1 MGASYCWNLP
11 MLRRITRA
19 AIGQPALS
27 LPSHGRIH
35 ALPSISRRRRTRSSP
50 PKKNVPRLLHSPAMM
65 QSPPAAA
72 SMPSP
77 VSQQP
82 MGSPT
87 LKSRKKRS
95 PYVAIACGERPCKR
109 CRDSDIMCVYG
120 RATRFQSTEETSKS
134 SKSKR
139 DSQSSNEAHKPS
151 RERDSFRVKKPLSAA
166 PPPPHIQNSAES
178 SAQTRHGSS
187 DYYLRLAEK
196 RLGDLSPGPGRSL
209 FGSGRQQQLMI
220 GSHIMQQLID
230 HRKTTAGAALGTFAP
245 LDKELWIRI
254 IDIYEE
260 EVALQYPFLDLETL
274 RHRIRASAPPSETN
288 PVPDDQGGI
297 EDIMSLVL
305 SVASSIVDPGTLPV
319 ANSFVEGL
327 FSRAMLR
334 TQLGAVNKTDLSIII
349 LASIFFFLN
358 DKEMLAWRAIGNVLR
373 SLHEIIAQKT
383 EDAPNSTTLD
393 QLKDVGEKFYWS
405 VYTLDRRWG
414 FGTGLP
420 FSVHDSDIHRQPHF
434 KDDSLSSTYLRQM
447 IEYSIISADVR
458 RSILQPSSSPTA
470 TVTALAATRNL
481 LDFQVTQ
488 FSKNI
493 PRRLQFRGL
502 QDKFD
507 PAREKRGEY
516 RLRLVLYLRCNQM
529 RIVIHRKSAM
539 SLGGSG
545 GGPFDTSTT
554 NVLAETSQ
562 DTIRVLIALARETDI
577 YHAQQ
582 RTFNHFLETAL
593 ASLLLLLCYA
603 EAEYRVGYLP
613 DVLAAMELVQHL
625 SVHSPVTRALK
636 QKLHRV
642 QHMIKSFRVSNHTSA
657 QHSPRANSA
666 APEHHHPF
674 TTDVVGTPPTTLPM
688 PLAPVLND
696 QQTVFPPAAAL
707 AEMAMGGGADAG
719 PFTPGV
725 QTNNFQ
731 ISQMNTPQPYDDGS
745 FTGGGGVPGSM
756 HSQQSASDSTS
767 MMDLVASHDLSD
779 LPNDFFTSQFTDLSD
794 ILKDYDNFRF

>member
-1 MGASYCWNLP
+1 M
-11 MLRRITRA
+11 
-19 AIGQPALS
+19 
-27 LPSHGRIH
+27 
-35 ALPSISRRRRTRSSP
+35 RS
-50 PKKNVPRLLHSPAMM
+50 
-65 QSPPAAA
+65 QSPVAQ
-72 SMPSP
+72 MPSP
-77 VSQQP
+77 VSQP
-82 MGSPT
+82 LGSPPS
-87 LKSRKKRS
+87 KSRKKRS

-120 RATRFQSTEETSKS
+120 RATRFQTTDETSKPN
-134 SKSKR
+134 R
-139 DSQSSNEAHKPS
+139 DSQVTNEPQKP
-151 RERDSFRVKKPLSAA
+151 RERDSFRVKKPPPA
-166 PPPPHIQNSAES
+166 PPRSQNSAEA

-230 HRKTTAGAALGTFAP
+230 HRKTGAAPGAFAP

-260 EVALQYPFLDLETL
+260 EVALQYPFLDLEVL
-274 RHRIRASAPPSETN
+274 RHRIRASTPPSETN
-288 PVPDDQGGI
+288 PAPPDQAAI

-319 ANSFVEGL
+319 ANSFVESL
-327 FSRAMLR
+327 FSAAMLR
-334 TQLGAVNKTDLSIII
+334 TQLGAVNKSDLSIII

-373 SLHEIIAQKT
+373 SLHEIIAQKI
-383 EDAPNSTTLD
+383 EDAPNLTTLD
-393 QLKDVGEKFYWS
+393 QFKDVGEKYYWT

-447 IEYSIISADVR
+447 IEYSIISAEVR
-458 RSILQPSSSPTA
+458 RSILQPSISPSA

-488 FSKNI
+488 FQKNI
-493 PRRLQFRGL
+493 PKRLQFLGL

-539 SLGGSG
+539 SQTG
-545 GGPFDTSTT
+545 GGFDTSTT

-562 DTIRVLIALARETDI
+562 DTIRILIALARETDI

-613 DVLAAMELVQHL
+613 DVLAAMELVQNL

-642 QHMIKSFRVSNHTSA
+642 QHMIKSFRVSSHTSA
-657 QHSPRANSA
+657 QQSPRSGSVAPA
-666 APEHHHPF
+666 AAAAGGDQFGDVRHGSHPP
-674 TTDVVGTPPTTLPM
+674 VGTPTPNSHMPISLP
-688 PLAPVLND
+688 PVIND
-696 QQTVFPPAAAL
+696 QQPAVFPPAAAL
-707 AEMAMGGGADAG
+707 AEIAMGGGGSGGGGGGDG

-725 QTNNFQ
+725 QQPSFQ
-731 ISQMNTPQPYDDGS
+731 INSQINTPQPYDDS
-745 FTGGGGVPGSM
+745 FGGGGGGAGSM

-767 MMDLVASHDLSD
+767 MMDLVSSHDLSD
-779 LPNDFFTSQFTDLSD
+779 LPNDFFASQFTDLGD

>member
-1 MGASYCWNLP
+1 M
-11 MLRRITRA
+11 
-19 AIGQPALS
+19 
-27 LPSHGRIH
+27 
-35 ALPSISRRRRTRSSP
+35 RS
-50 PKKNVPRLLHSPAMM
+50 
-65 QSPPAAA
+65 QSPVAQ
-72 SMPSP
+72 MPSP
-77 VSQQP
+77 VSQP
-82 MGSPT
+82 LGSPPS
-87 LKSRKKRS
+87 KSRKKRS

-109 CRDSDIMCVYG
+109 CRDGDIMCVYG
-120 RATRFQSTEETSKS
+120 RATRFQSTEETSIS
-134 SKSKR
+134 SKPKR
-139 DSQSSNEAHKPS
+139 DTQTTNEPQKP
-151 RERDSFRVKKPLSAA
+151 RERDSFRVKKPPPA
-166 PPPPHIQNSAES
+166 PPRSQHSAEA

-230 HRKTTAGAALGTFAP
+230 HRKTGPAPGTFAP

-260 EVALQYPFLDLETL
+260 EVALQYPFLDLEDL
-274 RHRIRASAPPSETN
+274 RHRIRASTPPSETN
-288 PVPDDQGGI
+288 PASPDQAAI

-319 ANSFVEGL
+319 ANSFVESL
-327 FSRAMLR
+327 FSAAMLR
-334 TQLGAVNKTDLSIII
+334 TQLGAVNKSDLSIII

-373 SLHEIIAQKT
+373 SLHEIIAQKI
-383 EDAPNSTTLD
+383 EDAPNLTTLD
-393 QLKDVGEKFYWS
+393 QFKDVGEKYYWT

-447 IEYSIISADVR
+447 IEYSMISAEVR
-458 RSILQPSSSPTA
+458 RSILQPSISPSA
-470 TVTALAATRNL
+470 AVTALAATRNL

-488 FSKNI
+488 FQKNI
-493 PRRLQFRGL
+493 PKRLQFLGL

-539 SLGGSG
+539 SLTSG
-545 GGPFDTSTT
+545 GFDTSTT

-562 DTIRVLIALARETDI
+562 DTIRILIALARETDI

-642 QHMIKSFRVSNHTSA
+642 QHMIKSFRVSSHTSA
-657 QHSPRANSA
+657 QQSPRSGSVAPAGAAGGDQFADVRHGSHPSA
-666 APEHHHPF
+666 
-674 TTDVVGTPPTTLPM
+674 GTPTPNSQMPMSLP
-688 PLAPVLND
+688 PVIND
-696 QQTVFPPAAAL
+696 QQPAVFPPAAAL
-707 AEMAMGGGADAG
+707 AEMAMGGGGSGGGDG

-725 QTNNFQ
+725 QQPSFQ
-731 ISQMNTPQPYDDGS
+731 INSQMNTPQPYDDS
-745 FTGGGGVPGSM
+745 FGGGAGSM

-767 MMDLVASHDLSD
+767 MMDLVSTHDLSH
-779 LPNDFFTSQFTDLSD
+779 LPNDFFTSQFTDLGD

>member
-1 MGASYCWNLP
+1 M
-11 MLRRITRA
+11 
-19 AIGQPALS
+19 
-27 LPSHGRIH
+27 
-35 ALPSISRRRRTRSSP
+35 RS
-50 PKKNVPRLLHSPAMM
+50 
-65 QSPPAAA
+65 QSPVAQ
-72 SMPSP
+72 MPSP
-77 VSQQP
+77 VSQP
-82 MGSPT
+82 LGSPPS
-87 LKSRKKRS
+87 KSRKKRS
-95 PYVAIACGERPCKR
+95 PYVAIAWKTKCSGERPCKR

-120 RATRFQSTEETSKS
+120 RATRFQSTEETSIS
-134 SKSKR
+134 SKPKR
-139 DSQSSNEAHKPS
+139 DTQTTNEPQKS
-151 RERDSFRVKKPLSAA
+151 RERDSFRVKKPPLV
-166 PPPPHIQNSAES
+166 PPRSQHSAEA

-230 HRKTTAGAALGTFAP
+230 HRKTGAAPGTFAP

-260 EVALQYPFLDLETL
+260 EVALQYPFLDLEDL
-274 RHRIRASAPPSETN
+274 RHRIRASTPPSETN
-288 PVPDDQGGI
+288 PASPDQAAI

-319 ANSFVEGL
+319 ANSFVESL
-327 FSRAMLR
+327 FSAAMLR
-334 TQLGAVNKTDLSIII
+334 TQLGAVNKSDLSIII

-373 SLHEIIAQKT
+373 SLHEIIAQKI
-383 EDAPNSTTLD
+383 EDAPNLTTLD
-393 QLKDVGEKFYWS
+393 QFKDVGEKYYWT

-447 IEYSIISADVR
+447 IEYSMISAEVR
-458 RSILQPSSSPTA
+458 RSILQPSISPSA
-470 TVTALAATRNL
+470 AVTALAATRNL

-488 FSKNI
+488 FQKNI
-493 PRRLQFRGL
+493 PKRLQFLGL

-539 SLGGSG
+539 SLTSG
-545 GGPFDTSTT
+545 GFDTSTT

-562 DTIRVLIALARETDI
+562 DTIRILIALARETDI

-642 QHMIKSFRVSNHTSA
+642 QHMIKSFRVSSHTSA
-657 QHSPRANSA
+657 QQSPRSGSVAPAGA
-666 APEHHHPF
+666 AGGDQFADVRHGSHPPA
-674 TTDVVGTPPTTLPM
+674 GTPTPNSQMPMSLP
-688 PLAPVLND
+688 PVIND
-696 QQTVFPPAAAL
+696 QQPAVFPPAAAL
-707 AEMAMGGGADAG
+707 AEMAMGGGGSGGGDG

-725 QTNNFQ
+725 QQPSFQ
-731 ISQMNTPQPYDDGS
+731 INSQMNTPQPYDDS
-745 FTGGGGVPGSM
+745 FGGGAGSM

-767 MMDLVASHDLSD
+767 MMDLVSTHDLSD
-779 LPNDFFTSQFTDLSD
+779 LPNDFFTSQFTDLGD

>member
-1 MGASYCWNLP
+1 
-11 MLRRITRA
+11 
-19 AIGQPALS
+19 
-27 LPSHGRIH
+27 
-35 ALPSISRRRRTRSSP
+35 
-50 PKKNVPRLLHSPAMM
+50 M
-65 QSPPAAA
+65 QSPPPAAA

-77 VSQQP
+77 VSQP
-82 MGSPT
+82 LGSPT

-120 RATRFQSTEETSKS
+120 RATRFQSTDETSKS
-134 SKSKR
+134 TKSKR
-139 DSQSSNEAHKPS
+139 DSQPTNDPHKP
-151 RERDSFRVKKPLSAA
+151 RERDAFRVKKPPPSA
-166 PPPPHIQNSAES
+166 PPRTQSNAETT
-178 SAQTRHGSS
+178 AQTRHGAS

-230 HRKTTAGAALGTFAP
+230 HRKTGAPPGTFAP

-260 EVALQYPFLDLETL
+260 EVALQYPFLDLENL
-274 RHRIRASAPPSETN
+274 RHRIRAAAPPSESN
-288 PVPDDQGGI
+288 SVPQDQVAV

-305 SVASSIVDPGTLPV
+305 SVASSIVDPGTLTV
-319 ANSFVEGL
+319 ANSFVESL
-327 FSRAMLR
+327 FSGALLR

-373 SLHEIIAQKT
+373 SLHEIIAQNT
-383 EDAPNSTTLD
+383 EDAPNPTTLD

-447 IEYSIISADVR
+447 IEYSIISAEVR
-458 RSILQPSSSPTA
+458 RSILQPSTSPTA

-488 FSKNI
+488 FQKNI
-493 PRRLQFRGL
+493 PKRLQFLGL

-507 PAREKRGEY
+507 PTREKRGEY

-539 SLGGSG
+539 SLVG
-545 GGPFDTSTT
+545 GGFDTSTT

-642 QHMIKSFRVSNHTSA
+642 QHMIKAFRVSNHTSA
-657 QHSPRANSA
+657 QPSRSGSA
-666 APEHHHPF
+666 VPDQFADRTAEIA
-674 TTDVVGTPPTTLPM
+674 VGTPTGGAVPPQM
-688 PLAPVLND
+688 PVSLAPVLD
-696 QQTVFPPAAAL
+696 AQQQPVFPPAAAL
-707 AEMAMGGGADAG
+707 AEMAMGGGGGGGGDG
-719 PFTPGV
+719 PFTPVGGGGV
-725 QTNNFQ
+725 QPQQQASFQ
-731 ISQMNTPQPYDDGS
+731 ISQMNTPQPYDDGG
-745 FTGGGGVPGSM
+745 FVGGGGAGSM

-767 MMDLVASHDLSD
+767 MMDLVAAHDMGD
-779 LPNDFFTSQFTDLSD
+779 LPNDFFTSQFTDLGD

>member
-1 MGASYCWNLP
+1 
-11 MLRRITRA
+11 
-19 AIGQPALS
+19 
-27 LPSHGRIH
+27 
-35 ALPSISRRRRTRSSP
+35 
-50 PKKNVPRLLHSPAMM
+50 M

-72 SMPSP
+72 MPSP
-77 VSQQP
+77 VSQP
-82 MGSPT
+82 VGSPT

-120 RATRFQSTEETSKS
+120 RATRFQSTDETSKS
-134 SKSKR
+134 SKPKR
-139 DSQSSNEAHKPS
+139 DSQSTNEPHKP
-151 RERDSFRVKKPLSAA
+151 RERDSFRVKKPPSVA
-166 PPPPHIQNSAES
+166 PPRTQNHAET

-230 HRKTTAGAALGTFAP
+230 HRKTGAPPGTFAP

-260 EVALQYPFLDLETL
+260 EVALQYPFLDLQNL
-274 RHRIRASAPPSETN
+274 RQRVRASVPPSEAH
-288 PVPDDQGGI
+288 PVPEDQSGI

-305 SVASSIVDPGTLPV
+305 SVASSIVDPGTLTV
-319 ANSFVEGL
+319 ANSFVESL
-327 FSRAMLR
+327 FSGAMLR
-334 TQLGAVNKTDLSIII
+334 TQLGAVSKTDLSIII

-373 SLHEIIAQKT
+373 SLHEIIAQNT
-383 EDAPNSTTLD
+383 EDAPNPATLD

-420 FSVHDSDIHRQPHF
+420 FSVHDSDIHRLPQF

-447 IEYSIISADVR
+447 IEYSIISAEVR
-458 RSILQPSSSPTA
+458 RSILQPSTSPTA

-488 FSKNI
+488 FQKNI
-493 PRRLQFRGL
+493 PKRLQFLGL

-507 PAREKRGEY
+507 PTREKRGEY

-539 SLGGSG
+539 SLTG
-545 GGPFDTSTT
+545 GGFDTSTT
-554 NVLAETSQ
+554 NVLAEMSQ
-562 DTIRVLIALARETDI
+562 DTIRILIALARETDI

-642 QHMIKSFRVSNHTSA
+642 QHMIKSFRVSNHPSA
-657 QHSPRANSA
+657 QQSPRSA
-666 APEHHHPF
+666 SVAPGGGGGDQFSDGGLHNGRPN
-674 TTDVVGTPPTTLPM
+674 DMVGTPTTGGNQIPIS
-688 PLAPVLND
+688 LAPVMND
-696 QQTVFPPAAAL
+696 QQPVFPPAAAL
-707 AEMAMGGGADAG
+707 AEMAMAGGGGNGSNESGG
-719 PFTPGV
+719 PGSFTPGV
-725 QTNNFQ
+725 QQTSFP
-731 ISQMNTPQPYDDGS
+731 ISQMNTPQPYDDG
-745 FTGGGGVPGSM
+745 FGGGAGSM

-767 MMDLVASHDLSD
+767 MMELVGPHDLSD
-779 LPNDFFTSQFTDLSD
+779 LPNDFFTSQFTDLGD